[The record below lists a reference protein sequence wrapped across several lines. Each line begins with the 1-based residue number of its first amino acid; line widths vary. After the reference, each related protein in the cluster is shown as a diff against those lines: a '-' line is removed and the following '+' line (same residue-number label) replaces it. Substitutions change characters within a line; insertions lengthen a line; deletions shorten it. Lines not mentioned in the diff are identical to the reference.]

1 MIIYLGGGY
10 GSHMCRTEPEVVT
23 PTVPDLSPVLPYRV
37 PRDLGFLTLSFPSP
51 GAPTVPGELV
61 HPPPSSSSTDPYF
74 QSPIFPCLF
83 FPK

>member
-61 HPPPSSSSTDPYF
+61 HPPQLQLNRPLLPESYLP
-74 QSPIFPCLF
+74 LF
-83 FPK
+83 VFS